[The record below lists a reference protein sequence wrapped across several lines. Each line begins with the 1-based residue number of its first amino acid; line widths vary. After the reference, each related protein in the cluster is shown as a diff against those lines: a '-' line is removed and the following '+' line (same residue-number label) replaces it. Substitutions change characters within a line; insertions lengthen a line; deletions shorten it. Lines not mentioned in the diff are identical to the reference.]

1 MQQSDVISAAKKYME
16 SLFIKM
22 IIQAMILRMYI
33 VSLL

>member
-16 SLFIKM
+16 SIRSKM
-22 IIQAMILRMYI
+22 IIQAMILRMYM